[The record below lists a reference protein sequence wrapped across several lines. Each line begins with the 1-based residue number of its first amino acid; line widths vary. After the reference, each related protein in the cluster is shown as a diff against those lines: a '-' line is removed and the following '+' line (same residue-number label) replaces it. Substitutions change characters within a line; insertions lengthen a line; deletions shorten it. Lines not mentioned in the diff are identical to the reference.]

1 MSLGLGDTKLRICNF
16 RAGEDINLA
25 AMENTCHS
33 GGMIRQT
40 PSLDMDIITYF
51 TRQTS
56 SVFIAHN
63 LILTK
68 PKGHILCI
76 YLTSYQNFTK
86 SIQNYHH
93 NFCFFWCETNYFKGG
108 DEIKLEICPK
118 IICVIMGERVEGFS
132 PNQP

>member
-1 MSLGLGDTKLRICNF
+1 MGLGDTKLRICNF

-63 LILTK
+63 LILKTK
-68 PKGHILCI
+68 GSYIVHIFNILPKFHKVHTEL
-76 YLTSYQNFTK
+76 LS
-86 SIQNYHH
+86 
-93 NFCFFWCETNYFKGG
+93 
-108 DEIKLEICPK
+108 
-118 IICVIMGERVEGFS
+118 
-132 PNQP
+132 

>member
-1 MSLGLGDTKLRICNF
+1 MGLGDTKLRICNF

-76 YLTSYQNFTK
+76 YLTSYQNFT
-86 SIQNYHH
+86 SPYRTTIII
-93 NFCFFWCETNYFKGG
+93 FASF
-108 DEIKLEICPK
+108 DVKLITLK
-118 IICVIMGERVEGFS
+118 EGMR
-132 PNQP
+132 